1 MDEQTDRQGGQTD
14 RRADLQMDGQTDREA
29 DRMDIE
35 TDMLTDKWMGNV
47 CTGKQM
53 NGHEDRRMD
62 GHISQWQHSGATL
75 ASLSGGQGFDSC
87 SCR

>member
-47 CTGKQM
+47 CTGK
-53 NGHEDRRMD
+53 
-62 GHISQWQHSGATL
+62 
-75 ASLSGGQGFDSC
+75 
-87 SCR
+87 